1 VILGDALRPARA
13 RDNGSRGEMD
23 ERELQRVGLS
33 GYVVALRDRLDA
45 LDLGD
50 NLRGC
55 LVIFAR
61 AVRIS
66 DDDVDALGDRG
77 PHQPLQRA
85 LMIGWR
91 IAAG

>member
-1 VILGDALRPARA
+1 
-13 RDNGSRGEMD
+13 MD